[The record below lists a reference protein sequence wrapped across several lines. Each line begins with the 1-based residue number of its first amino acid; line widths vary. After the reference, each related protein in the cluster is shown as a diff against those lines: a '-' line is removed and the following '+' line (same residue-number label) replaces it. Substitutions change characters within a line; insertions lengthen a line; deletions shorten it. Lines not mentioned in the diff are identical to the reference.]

1 MENNMKV
8 MVIIQARMGSTR
20 LPGKVMKIILGK
32 PVLIHDL
39 ERIKGMKRINGIIVA
54 TTTLEEDNLIVK
66 TIEDYDANICIYRG
80 NVENVLD
87 RYYKAAK
94 LYGADVIV
102 RITSDCPLIDTNIS
116 DITVDKFFDG
126 VCDYCSN
133 NLPRT
138 FPLGLDTE
146 VFSFKSL
153 ELAWELAE
161 TSFEREHVTPYIR
174 DHPEKFKLASV
185 TNNIDLSHLR
195 WTLDYPED
203 FEFINEIYK
212 RLGQKFFNTNDILKV
227 LKNEPFLMEI
237 NRKYTQNK
245 KMKFIS

>member
-1 MENNMKV
+1 MNV
-8 MVIIQARMGSTR
+8 VVIIQARMGSTR

-39 ERIKGMKRINGIIVA
+39 ERIKRMKRINGIIVA

-66 TIEDYDANICIYRG
+66 TIEDYDANIYIYRG

-94 LYGADVIV
+94 LNGVDIIV
-102 RITSDCPLIDTNIS
+102 RITSDCPLIDPNIS
-116 DITVDKFFDG
+116 DLTVDKFLDSG
-126 VCDYCSN
+126 CDYCSN
-133 NLPRT
+133 NMPRT

-153 ELAWELAE
+153 ELAWKLSE
-161 TSFEREHVTPYIR
+161 TSYEREHVTPYIR
-174 DHPEKFKLASV
+174 DHPEKFKLSGV
-185 TNNIDLSHLR
+185 TNNVDLSGLR

-203 FEFINEIYK
+203 FEFISEIYK
-212 RLGQKFFNTNDILKV
+212 RLGQKPFNTRDILMV
-227 LKNEPFLMEI
+227 LKDEPFLLKI
-237 NRKYTQNK
+237 NRKYIENI
-245 KMKFIS
+245 KMRVMS